1 MGKDLGKGF
10 NTIRPNEGA
19 VLLLEETGSD
29 VTKMVIIGLVIGLVI
44 GGVIGYLYSSITKKD
59 SMAIPSLTNDEVS
72 IKTAAFINQNLISP
86 GMTAEVEG
94 VKEVAGA
101 YEVQVAIDSGV
112 EVDRAL
118 VYVSSDGS
126 LLFIGP
132 PINMTEPIQRP
143 ATTQAPLAET
153 NINMQA
159 LIDDDPSAGNVNAK
173 VIVVEFSDFQCPFC
187 AKALPTVSQIK
198 ETYGDKI
205 LFVYRDFPL
214 HDIHPEAGKAAEAA
228 QCAFEQGLFWEYH
241 DNIFEKQGEWVGVGV
256 PKFKEYAGAL
266 GLNVESFNEC
276 LDSGKYAD
284 EVEADLLE
292 GQHFGVTGTPSFFIN
307 GRKITGAQP
316 FSVFQDII
324 DEELVKTG

>member
-1 MGKDLGKGF
+1 LGKGF
-10 NTIRPNEGA
+10 NTISLKEGA
-19 VLLLEETGSD
+19 VLRLEKTDSD
-29 VTKMVIIGLVIGLVI
+29 VTKMVIIGLVIGLII
-44 GGVIGYLYSSITKKD
+44 GGIIGYLYSSMSKKD
-59 SMAIPSLTNDEVS
+59 SMAIPSLSDEEVS
-72 IKTAAFINQNLISP
+72 IKTAGFINQNLVSP
-86 GMTAEVEG
+86 GMIAEVEG
-94 VKEVAGA
+94 VKKVAGV
-101 YEVQVAIDSGV
+101 YEVKVAIESGG

-143 ATTQAPLAET
+143 GVAQEPSAET
-153 NINMQA
+153 NINMLA
-159 LIDDDPSAGNVNAK
+159 LIDDDPWVGDVNAE
-173 VIVVEFSDFQCPFC
+173 VIIVEFSDFQCPFC
-187 AKALPTVSQIK
+187 ANSLPTVNQIK
-198 ETYGDKI
+198 DTYGDKI

-228 QCAFEQGLFWEYH
+228 QCAFDQGLFWEYH
-241 DNIFEKQGEWVGVGV
+241 DHIFENQAEWIGVGV

-266 GLNVESFNEC
+266 GLDVESFNSC

-307 GRKITGAQP
+307 GRKVTGAQP
-316 FSVFQDII
+316 FSVFQEII
-324 DEELVKTG
+324 DEELMKTG